1 MKMMALRMLSK
12 VCWSQRCSSSP
23 FLAKMPA
30 RTFNSWDEFCSRS
43 GVTQTAHDHKNLSIT
58 WEDGHSSQ
66 FPLIWLADNAPEAFD
81 PQTKQRMANRK
92 RLSMTHRI
100 QKIELISKKEQSDDM
115 VLVYWAEGSLRKSL
129 FSARWLRQQCMS
141 SKAKKLRPLMGRG
154 GAKEIAL
161 WGKDLLSQGQSSPY
175 IEFAEVVDGGAEG
188 VKKLMTHL
196 SRYGIVFVN
205 GVPTTIAETQ
215 RLSETIGP
223 IKNTLYGGMWS
234 TRAAS
239 NEEEI
244 FNDTAYGNEALPLH
258 TDGTYFHDPPGLQVF
273 NCTKQGY
280 EGGASRFA
288 DGFAVAE
295 RLKEQAPWAF
305 EFLSKASFDYQCFDN
320 NCHLYASGPIFLL
333 NKAGQVIQMRHND
346 TDQVPLTGFSNEDI
360 ELFYNSQKEL
370 TKVIEDPDIVFEK
383 VLQPGE
389 TFILNNH
396 RVMHGRSAFKGERRM
411 IGCYIGSDDFES
423 HARHLNL
430 WD

>member
-1 MKMMALRMLSK
+1 
-12 VCWSQRCSSSP
+12 
-23 FLAKMPA
+23 
-30 RTFNSWDEFCSRS
+30 
-43 GVTQTAHDHKNLSIT
+43 
-58 WEDGHSSQ
+58 
-66 FPLIWLADNAPEAFD
+66 
-81 PQTKQRMANRK
+81 
-92 RLSMTHRI
+92 
-100 QKIELISKKEQSDDM
+100 
-115 VLVYWAEGSLRKSL
+115 
-129 FSARWLRQQCMS
+129 
-141 SKAKKLRPLMGRG
+141 
-154 GAKEIAL
+154 
-161 WGKDLLSQGQSSPY
+161 
-175 IEFAEVVDGGAEG
+175 
-188 VKKLMTHL
+188 
-196 SRYGIVFVN
+196 
-205 GVPTTIAETQ
+205 
-215 RLSETIGP
+215 
-223 IKNTLYGGMWS
+223 MWS